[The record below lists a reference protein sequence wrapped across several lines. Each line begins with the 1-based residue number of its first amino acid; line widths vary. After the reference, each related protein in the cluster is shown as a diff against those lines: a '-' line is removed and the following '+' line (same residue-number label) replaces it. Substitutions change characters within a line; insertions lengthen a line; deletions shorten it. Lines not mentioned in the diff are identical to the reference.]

1 MSEAGRAALRRGM
14 AAAEA
19 LSASEPPPAVTEA
32 IDRYHRLMGIPFD
45 HIVPDPA
52 LLPEESVRFF
62 IVDGEWLE
70 ALTEGVLSVGGT
82 GSRASALAARHTEL
96 YRSRMRTAAA
106 SGPVAGM
113 LLRSTLVAQ
122 WPTAQVLAFAD
133 PVPPRDAKPAGLHP
147 IVPLRFEAL
156 APTLLLVLWPRVPSA
171 VWIEE
176 PHRELGHGFHV
187 DPQSGGLVVPPAPN
201 TSGANVPVR
210 MRAPQTVDIV
220 RLAADVAGQPGR
232 GGRAGSGPLAAAL
245 LSRPYRQVFE

>member
-1 MSEAGRAALRRGM
+1 MSETGRAALRRSM
-14 AAAEA
+14 AAAGE
-19 LSASEPPPAVTEA
+19 LTASEPPQAVTEA
-32 IDRYHRLMGIPFD
+32 IDRYHRLMGVPFD

-62 IVDGEWLE
+62 IVDDQWLE

-113 LLRSTLVAQ
+113 LLRSALVTQ
-122 WPTAQVLAFAD
+122 WPTTQVLAFAD
-133 PVPPRDAKPAGLHP
+133 PVPPRDAKPAGLSP
-147 IVPLRFEAL
+147 IPPLRFETL
-156 APTLLLVLWPRVPSA
+156 APTLLLVLWPQVPAA

-187 DPQSGGLVVPPAPN
+187 DPQTGGLVVPPAPN
-201 TSGANVPVR
+201 GSASIPVPT
-210 MRAPQTVDIV
+210 RAPRTVDIV
-220 RLAADVAGQPGR
+220 GLAARVAAQPGR

-245 LSRPYRQVFE
+245 LSRQYRQVFE